1 MANNSD
7 DKAEQAIEQWKVRRL
22 IKTLEAA
29 KGNGTSM
36 ISLIIPPKDEISR
49 STKMLNEEL
58 GTASSIKSR
67 TTRLS
72 VLGAITST
80 LQRLKLYNRTPPNGL
95 ILYCGEML
103 TEDGKEKKVTIDFEP
118 FKPINT
124 TMYLCDNKFHTEDLS
139 ELLESDDKFG
149 FLIMDGNGALYGT
162 LQGNHREILHKFS
175 VDLPKKHGRGGQS
188 ALRFA
193 RLRLEKRHNFVR
205 KVGELCTQM
214 FITSDA
220 PNITGLVVAGS
231 AEFKQDLTRS
241 DLFDPRLDKV
251 LIRPLLDVSY
261 GGENGFNQAIELSAE
276 TLKNVKFIQEK
287 RLITTFLDEVAQ
299 DTGKYCFGIKDTIA
313 GLEMGAVSTLI
324 VWENLELKR
333 IGIKNKAM
341 DRDEIHYL
349 TPEQAK
355 NEKLYRDQDTGE
367 QLDVTVN
374 ELFVEWIVENYKT
387 FGTKLEFI
395 TDRSQEGNQFC
406 KGFGGVGGIMRYQV
420 EFEAFDEPEDFDANS
435 DGDFM

>member
-1 MANNSD
+1 MDVPLPLAASSD

-80 LQRLKLYNRTPPNGL
+80 LQRLKLHNKTPPNGL
-95 ILYCGEML
+95 NLYCGEIL

-118 FKPINT
+118 FKPIHT
-124 TMYLCDNKFHTEDLS
+124 TMYLCDNKFHTEDLA
-139 ELLESDDKFG
+139 ELLEGDDKFA
-149 FLIMDGNGALYGT
+149 FIIMDGNGALYGT
-162 LQGNHREILHKFS
+162 LAGSHREILHKFS

-193 RLRLEKRHNFVR
+193 RLRLEKRHNFIR
-205 KVGELCTQM
+205 KVAELCTSM

-231 AEFKQDLTRS
+231 AEFKSDLTRS

-261 GGENGFNQAIELSAE
+261 GGENGFNQAIEMSSE

-287 RLITTFLDEVAQ
+287 RLITSFLDEVAQ
-299 DTGKYCFGIKDTIA
+299 DTGKYCFGIHDTITA
-313 GLEMGAVSTLI
+313 LEMGAVSTLI
-324 VWENLELKR
+324 VWESAELKR
-333 IGIKNKAM
+333 ITTKAPQSE
-341 DRDEIHYL
+341 REETHYV
-349 TPEQAK
+349 TPEQA
-355 NEKLYRDQDTGE
+355 
-367 QLDVTVN
+367 
-374 ELFVEWIVENYKT
+374 W
-387 FGTKLEFI
+387 
-395 TDRSQEGNQFC
+395 
-406 KGFGGVGGIMRYQV
+406 
-420 EFEAFDEPEDFDANS
+420 
-435 DGDFM
+435 